1 MNRLQRRIRSTLSEF
16 GLNQTAL
23 AAQMKVSSSDLSLQL
38 KRNMT
43 MRSAINLSESLFVL
57 TGVELTLNDFKE

>member
-1 MNRLQRRIRSTLSEF
+1 MNRLQRRIRSTLGEF

-57 TGVELTLNDFKE
+57 TGVELTLHDFKE

>member
-1 MNRLQRRIRSTLSEF
+1 MNRLQRRIRSTLSQA

-43 MRSAINLSESLFVL
+43 MKSAINLSESLFVL
-57 TGVELTLNDFKE
+57 TGVELTLHDFKE

>member
-57 TGVELTLNDFKE
+57 TGVELTLHDFKE